1 MIKLVE
7 EKRNIFESIMME
19 APARRPYMKVV
30 TANPD
35 KRLKQFDSNIED
47 PDGDEDTPDENDMAL
62 VDDDDGGD
70 FDANIMDDMDDAVA
84 NDPNP
89 DAGGDDADFDA
100 NVEDP
105 DDGDT
110 DTAAQ
115 SDTGDQPSVQGG
127 DTDAGD
133 GGGLDTTPPDGGTD
147 ITPDAGDG
155 TDDGGTTDAGATD
168 DGADAG
174 DTGDDGGGGLNTDD
188 GGDFDS
194 NVQDADSGDTADT
207 TSDAGEGDTNDDQNS
222 TENTLENQLKY
233 SLFKDMKNLYTAVQN
248 FKDKLDSSSTPS
260 YNYGIAIKTA
270 SSKLSALEEVLYE
283 YMTVRFRDDSYI
295 ANMQCYQKAVAAVKL
310 IMELIKANKE
320 KNLDSDTET
329 LN

>member
-1 MIKLVE
+1 MIKAVE

-19 APARRPYMKVV
+19 APARRPYMKIV

-47 PDGDEDTPDENDMAL
+47 PDGDDDTPDENDMDL

-70 FDANIMDDMDDAVA
+70 DSNFDANME
-84 NDPNP
+84 DP
-89 DAGGDDADFDA
+89 DGDDAA
-100 NVEDP
+100 P
-105 DDGDT
+105 Q
-110 DTAAQ
+110 AA
-115 SDTGDQPSVQGG
+115 DTGDQPIVQGG
-127 DTDAGD
+127 DTDTGD
-133 GGGLDTTPPDGGTD
+133 EGGLDTTPPDGGTD

-155 TDDGGTTDAGATD
+155 TDDGGATDAGATD
-168 DGADAG
+168 DGVDAG
-174 DTGDDGGGGLNTDD
+174 DTGDDGGGGLDTDD

-194 NVQDADSGDTADT
+194 NVQDADSGDTTDT
-207 TSDAGEGDTNDDQNS
+207 TSDDGEGDTTDDQNS
-222 TENTLENQLKY
+222 TANTLENQLKY
-233 SLFKDMKNLYTAVQN
+233 SLFKDMKSLYTAVQN
-248 FKDKLDSSSTPS
+248 FKNKLDSSSTPS

-310 IMELIKANKE
+310 IMELISANKE

>member
-1 MIKLVE
+1 MIKAVE

-19 APARRPYMKVV
+19 APARRPYMKIV

-47 PDGDEDTPDENDMAL
+47 PDGDEDTPDENDMDL

-70 FDANIMDDMDDAVA
+70 
-84 NDPNP
+84 
-89 DAGGDDADFDA
+89 GADFDA
-100 NVEDP
+100 NMEDP
-105 DDGDT
+105 DGGDT
-110 DTAAQ
+110 ATQ
-115 SDTGDQPSVQGG
+115 SDTGDQPTVQGG

-133 GGGLDTTPPDGGTD
+133 EGGLDTTPPDGGTD

-155 TDDGGTTDAGATD
+155 TDDGGATDTGTTD

-174 DTGDDGGGGLNTDD
+174 DTGDDGGGGLDTDD

-194 NVQDADSGDTADT
+194 NVQDADSGDTTDT
-207 TSDAGEGDTNDDQNS
+207 TSDDGEGDTTDDQNS
-222 TENTLENQLKY
+222 TVNTLENQLKY
-233 SLFKDMKNLYTAVQN
+233 SLFKDMKSLYTAVQN

-310 IMELIKANKE
+310 IMELISANKE

>member
-1 MIKLVE
+1 MIKVVE

-19 APARRPYMKVV
+19 APARRPYMKIV

-47 PDGDEDTPDENDMAL
+47 PDSDEDTPDENDMDL

-70 FDANIMDDMDDAVA
+70 FDSNIMDDMDDALA
-84 NDPNP
+84 DDPN
-89 DAGGDDADFDA
+89 
-100 NVEDP
+100 P

-110 DTAAQ
+110 ATQ
-115 SDTGDQPSVQGG
+115 SDTGDQPTVQGG

-133 GGGLDTTPPDGGTD
+133 EGGLDTTPPDGGTD

-155 TDDGGTTDAGATD
+155 TDDSGTTDAGATD

-174 DTGDDGGGGLNTDD
+174 DTGDDGGGGLDTDD

-194 NVQDADSGDTADT
+194 NVQDADSGDTTDT
-207 TSDAGEGDTNDDQNS
+207 TSDAGEGDTTDDQNS
-222 TENTLENQLKY
+222 TANTLENQLKY
-233 SLFKDMKNLYTAVQN
+233 SLFKDMKSLYTAVQN
-248 FKDKLDSSSTPS
+248 FRDKLDSSSTPS

-310 IMELIKANKE
+310 IMELISANKE